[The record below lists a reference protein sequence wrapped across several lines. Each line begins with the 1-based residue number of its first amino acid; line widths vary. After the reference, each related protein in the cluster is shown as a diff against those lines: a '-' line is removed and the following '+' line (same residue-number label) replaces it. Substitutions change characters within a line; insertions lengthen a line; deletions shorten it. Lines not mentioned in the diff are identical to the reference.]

1 MVNFVHQREPTV
13 PSASAAVPET
23 IPEASSRTP
32 ETQVDPPSR
41 FEVAA
46 ARAKAR
52 YSAEEWVLLD
62 PGKRSTAIYAELR
75 RIDGS
80 FSR

>member
-1 MVNFVHQREPTV
+1 MPAPTAEPTAKAHETV
-13 PSASAAVPET
+13 P
-23 IPEASSRTP
+23 
-32 ETQVDPPSR
+32 DPPSR

-62 PGKRSTAIYAELR
+62 SSKRSTAIYAELR

>member
-1 MVNFVHQREPTV
+1 MS
-13 PSASAAVPET
+13 SASAAAEPQSVTDP
-23 IPEASSRTP
+23 SSRAS
-32 ETQVDPPSR
+32 EKAQDPPSR

-62 PGKRSTAIYAELR
+62 PGKRSTAIYSELR